1 MSPKTRETLTSVV
14 VFLAAYVVLQTTLF
28 WFFFALGSLWP

>member
-1 MSPKTRETLTSVV
+1 MSPKTRETISGVAA
-14 VFLAAYVVLQTTLF
+14 FLATYVVLQAALF